1 MRTILTVAC
10 IFLGVAICALAE
22 NSLVDNVE
30 FNENEVN
37 NME

>member
-1 MRTILTVAC
+1 MKTLLTVAC

-22 NSLVDNVE
+22 NSLMDNVE

-37 NME
+37 NMD